1 LASVELQYKK
11 CDRGQVVMTKRLIN
25 EDITMNKRGYLQKA
39 SEYLETLCRVKP
51 NRRTGSK
58 GNRAATDFFY
68 ETIKPWGY
76 TIDATPFSC
85 LDFESD
91 EVSLVGN
98 GNSFDI
104 YISPYSLGCDVT
116 AELVIVSTIEELKKC
131 NCAGKI
137 LLMKGE
143 ICAEQLMPKN
153 FVFYNP
159 EHHKKIYSILE
170 ERQPAAIITATARK
184 PELVGAIYPFPLIE
198 DGDFDIPSVY
208 CTDVIGE
215 EIAVNT
221 YHKFHLVIQAKRI
234 FSTACN
240 VIARKNPNARE
251 KIIVCAHIDAYSNTP
266 GALDNASGT
275 VVLLLLAKMLQK
287 YDSSIAIEFIAFN
300 GEDNFSV
307 GGQMDYLHR
316 YRNELKKVLVVI
328 NVDDVGYIKGKTAFS
343 MYECPDTISKKAH
356 HIFSSF
362 NGIIQG
368 EEWFQGDH
376 MIFVQKGIPAIAFT
390 AEKMRELMAKITHTQ
405 KDSPELVDYTKLL
418 EIASAL
424 KEFIVDF

>member
-1 LASVELQYKK
+1 MNIFSKTIDHK
-11 CDRGQVVMTKRLIN
+11 
-25 EDITMNKRGYLQKA
+25 DIAMNKRGYSQKA
-39 SEYLETLCRVKP
+39 SEYLKTLCGVKP

-58 GNRAATDFFY
+58 GNRRATDFFY
-68 ETIKPWGY
+68 DTIKPWGY
-76 TIDATPFSC
+76 KIDTTPFTC
-85 LDFESD
+85 LDFESG
-91 EVSLVGN
+91 EVALVCRE
-98 GNSFDI
+98 NSFEI
-104 YISPYSLGCDVT
+104 CISPYSLGCDVT
-116 AELVIVSTIEELKKC
+116 AELVTVSTIEELEKC
-131 NCAGKI
+131 YCTGKI
-137 LLMKGE
+137 LLMKGK

-159 EHHKKIYSILE
+159 RHHKRIVAILE

-208 CTDVIGE
+208 CTDVVGE

-221 YHKFHLVIQAKRI
+221 YHKFHLVIQANRI
-234 FSTACN
+234 LSTASN
-240 VIARKNPNARE
+240 VIARKNPDAKE
-251 KIIVCAHIDAYSNTP
+251 KIIVCAHIDAYGNTP

-287 YDSSIAIEFIAFN
+287 YDDPRAIEFIAFN

-307 GGQMDYLHR
+307 GGQMDYLCR
-316 YRNELKKVLVVI
+316 YGNELGKVLVAI

-343 MYECPDTISKKAH
+343 MYECPDIISKKTG

-362 NGIIQG
+362 NGIIRG
-368 EEWFQGDH
+368 EQWFRGDH

-390 AEKMRELMAKITHTQ
+390 AEKMMDLMAKITHTQ
-405 KDSPELVDYTKLL
+405 KDTAELVDYAKLV

-424 KEFIVDF
+424 KELILEF

>member
-1 LASVELQYKK
+1 
-11 CDRGQVVMTKRLIN
+11 
-25 EDITMNKRGYLQKA
+25 MNKRGYLQKA

-76 TIDATPFSC
+76 KIDATPFTC
-85 LDFESD
+85 LDFESG
-91 EVSLVGN
+91 EVSLVCN
-98 GNSFDI
+98 GNSFEI
-104 YISPYSLGCDVT
+104 YISPYSLGCDVIT
-116 AELVIVSTIEELKKC
+116 ELVTVSTLLELEKC
-131 NCAGKI
+131 YCTGKI

-159 EHHKKIYSILE
+159 EHHKRIYAILE

-198 DGDFDIPSVY
+198 DGDFGIPSVY
-208 CTDVIGE
+208 CADTVGE

-221 YHKFHLVIQAKRI
+221 YHEFHLVAQAKRI
-234 FSTACN
+234 LSTACN
-240 VIARKNPNARE
+240 VIARKNPDARE
-251 KIIVCAHIDAYSNTP
+251 KTIVCAHIDTYSNTP

-287 YDSSIAIEFIAFN
+287 YDGPMAIEFIALN

-307 GGQMDYLHR
+307 GGQMDYLRR
-316 YRNELKKVLVVI
+316 YGNELEKVLVAI

-343 MYECPDTISKKAH
+343 MYECPDIISKKAH
-356 HIFSSF
+356 QIFSSF
-362 NGIIQG
+362 NGIVRG

-376 MIFVQKGIPAIAFT
+376 MIFVQKGLPAIAFT
-390 AEKMRELMAKITHTQ
+390 AEKMRDLMVKITHTQ
-405 KDSPELVDYTKLL
+405 KDTPKLIDYSKLV

-424 KEFIVDF
+424 KEFIRM

>member
-1 LASVELQYKK
+1 
-11 CDRGQVVMTKRLIN
+11 
-25 EDITMNKRGYLQKA
+25 MNKREYSQKA
-39 SEYLETLCRVKP
+39 SEYLKVLCRVKP

-58 GNRAATDFFY
+58 GNRDATDFFY

-76 TIDATPFSC
+76 KIDTAPFSC
-85 LDFESD
+85 LDFESG

-104 YISPYSLGCDVT
+104 HISPYSLGCDIT
-116 AELVIVSTIEELKKC
+116 AELVVVSTVLELEKC
-131 NCAGKI
+131 DCTGKI

-159 EHHKKIYSILE
+159 ESHKRIYTVLE

-184 PELVGAIYPFPLIE
+184 PELVGALYPFPLIE
-198 DGDFDIPSVY
+198 DGDFNIPSVY

-215 EIAVNT
+215 EIAANPFQK
-221 YHKFHLVIQAKRI
+221 YHLVTQAKRI
-234 FSTACN
+234 PTTACN
-240 VIARKNPNARE
+240 VMARKNPDTGE
-251 KIIVCAHIDAYSNTP
+251 KMIVCAHIDAYGNAP

-275 VVLLLLAKMLQK
+275 VVLLLLADMLQK
-287 YDSSIAIEFIAFN
+287 YDGPMGIEFVALN
-300 GEDNFSV
+300 GEDNFSA

-316 YRNELKKVLVVI
+316 YGNELKKTLVAI
-328 NVDDVGYIKGKTAFS
+328 NLDDVGYIKGKTAFS
-343 MYECPDTISKKAH
+343 IYECPDFINKKAH
-356 HIFSSF
+356 HVFSSF
-362 NGIIQG
+362 NGIIRG
-368 EEWFQGDH
+368 EQWFQGDH

-390 AEKMRELMAKITHTQ
+390 AEKMKDLMAQITHTQ
-405 KDSPELVDYTKLL
+405 KDTPELVDCTKLV

-424 KEFIVDF
+424 KEFIVEFE

>member
-1 LASVELQYKK
+1 
-11 CDRGQVVMTKRLIN
+11 
-25 EDITMNKRGYLQKA
+25 
-39 SEYLETLCRVKP
+39 RVKP

-76 TIDATPFSC
+76 TIDATPFTC
-85 LDFESD
+85 LDFESG
-91 EVSLVGN
+91 EGSLVYN
-98 GNSFDI
+98 GNPFEI
-104 YISPYSLGCDVT
+104 YISPYSLGCDVA
-116 AELVIVSTIEELKKC
+116 AELVTVSTILELEKC
-131 NCAGKI
+131 YCTGKI

-159 EHHKKIYSILE
+159 EHHKRIYAILE

-184 PELVGAIYPFPLIE
+184 PELVGALYPFPLIE
-198 DGDFDIPSVY
+198 DGDFNIPSVY
-208 CTDVIGE
+208 CSDIVGE
-215 EIAVNT
+215 EIAANT
-221 YHKFHLVIQAKRI
+221 DHEFHLVIQAKRVP
-234 FSTACN
+234 STACN
-240 VIARKNPNARE
+240 VIARKNPDARE
-251 KIIVCAHIDAYSNTP
+251 KIIVCAHIDVYSNTP

-287 YDSSIAIEFIAFN
+287 YDGPMAIEFIAFN

-307 GGQMDYLHR
+307 GGQMDYLRR
-316 YRNELKKVLVVI
+316 YGNELKKVLVAI
-328 NVDDVGYIKGKTAFS
+328 NLDDVGYIKGKTAFS
-343 MYECPDTISKKAH
+343 MYECPDIISKKAH
-356 HIFSSF
+356 QIFSSF
-362 NGIIQG
+362 NGIVRG

-390 AEKMRELMAKITHTQ
+390 AEKMRELMVKITHTQ
-405 KDSPELVDYTKLL
+405 KDTPELVDCTKLV

-424 KEFIVDF
+424 KEFIVDFV

>member
-1 LASVELQYKK
+1 
-11 CDRGQVVMTKRLIN
+11 
-25 EDITMNKRGYLQKA
+25 MNKRGYLQKT
-39 SEYLETLCRVKP
+39 SEYIETLCRVKP

-76 TIDATPFSC
+76 TIDATPFTC
-85 LDFESD
+85 LDFESG
-91 EVSLVGN
+91 EGSLVYN
-98 GNSFDI
+98 GNPFEI
-104 YISPYSLGCDVT
+104 YISPYSLGCDVA
-116 AELVIVSTIEELKKC
+116 AELVTVSTILELEKC
-131 NCAGKI
+131 YCTGKI

-159 EHHKKIYSILE
+159 EHHKRIYAILE

-184 PELVGAIYPFPLIE
+184 PELVGALYPFPLIE

-208 CTDVIGE
+208 CTDTTGE
-215 EIAVNT
+215 EISANT
-221 YHKFHLVIQAKRI
+221 DHEFLLRIQAKRVQ
-234 FSTACN
+234 STACN
-240 VIARKNPNARE
+240 VIARKNPYAKE
-251 KIIVCAHIDAYSNTP
+251 KIIVCAHIDVYSNTP

-287 YDSSIAIEFIAFN
+287 YDGPMAIEFIAFN

-307 GGQMDYLHR
+307 GGQMDYLRR
-316 YRNELKKVLVVI
+316 YGNELKKVLVAI
-328 NVDDVGYIKGKTAFS
+328 NLDDVGYIKGKTAFS
-343 MYECPDTISKKAH
+343 MYECPDIVSKKAH
-356 HIFSSF
+356 QIFSSF
-362 NGIIQG
+362 NGIVRG

-390 AEKMRELMAKITHTQ
+390 AEKMRELMVKITHTQ
-405 KDSPELVDYTKLL
+405 KDTPELVDCTKLV

-424 KEFIVDF
+424 KEFIVDFV